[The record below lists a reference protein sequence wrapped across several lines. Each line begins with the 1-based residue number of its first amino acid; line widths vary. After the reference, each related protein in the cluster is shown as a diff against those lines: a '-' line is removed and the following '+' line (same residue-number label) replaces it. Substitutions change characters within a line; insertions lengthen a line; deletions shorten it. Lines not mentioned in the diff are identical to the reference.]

1 MTEISFNGG
10 RFVSNREELNYE
22 EVLNHF
28 PCASIIRILTYN
40 ISRNQQDDKL
50 LNALK
55 ETNADVQIITNVPST
70 IITNKHVVNHKQD
83 ENVKFH
89 LHLREENGESNT
101 SIGIKMN
108 AHWYFHSTKD
118 LCFTFVNPV
127 FEGVKKAYGKD
138 VFFIANDASIMATRE
153 KLQELSALEEL
164 VMVGYPIGLS
174 DTRNNYP
181 IFRKGYTSAHPAVDF
196 NDDGIGLV
204 DMACFPGSSGSPI
217 FILNEGGY
225 RDKRG
230 NSYFGRSRILLLGIL
245 YAGPQYDAR
254 GEIVVKTIPTSKQV
268 VESNTS
274 IMTNLGYYIKA
285 EELCEFQN
293 FIEKGVL
300 NGTIK

>member
-1 MTEISFNGG
+1 M
-10 RFVSNREELNYE
+10 
-22 EVLNHF
+22 
-28 PCASIIRILTYN
+28 
-40 ISRNQQDDKL
+40 
-50 LNALK
+50 
-55 ETNADVQIITNVPST
+55 
-70 IITNKHVVNHKQD
+70 
-83 ENVKFH
+83 
-89 LHLREENGESNT
+89 
-101 SIGIKMN
+101 
-108 AHWYFHSTKD
+108 
-118 LCFTFVNPV
+118 
-127 FEGVKKAYGKD
+127 
-138 VFFIANDASIMATRE
+138 
-153 KLQELSALEEL
+153 
-164 VMVGYPIGLS
+164 
-174 DTRNNYP
+174 
-181 IFRKGYTSAHPAVDF
+181 DF

-230 NSYFGRSRILLLGIL
+230 NSYFGTSRILLLGIL

>member
-1 MTEISFNGG
+1 MMQ
-10 RFVSNREELNYE
+10 VSW
-22 EVLNHF
+22 
-28 PCASIIRILTYN
+28 
-40 ISRNQQDDKL
+40 QQEK
-50 LNALK
+50 NSK
-55 ETNADVQIITNVPST
+55 SC
-70 IITNKHVVNHKQD
+70 K
-83 ENVKFH
+83 
-89 LHLREENGESNT
+89 
-101 SIGIKMN
+101 IK
-108 AHWYFHSTKD
+108 D
-118 LCFTFVNPV
+118 
-127 FEGVKKAYGKD
+127 
-138 VFFIANDASIMATRE
+138 
-153 KLQELSALEEL
+153 LSALEEL